1 MIDCVVCDASILG
14 SKLSGNQLGGFS
26 GGKKQTEGQTKA
38 VKEQPDHVLIDHT
51 FGATIGLDAIQ

>member
-38 VKEQPDHVLIDHT
+38 IKEQPGHVLIHHI
-51 FGATIGLDAIQ
+51 FGATIGLDGIQ

>member
-1 MIDCVVCDASILG
+1 MS
-14 SKLSGNQLGGFS
+14 GFS